1 MFKKIAFVTAALAM
15 LLVCLPTTA
24 KPKKD
29 KKVVKFDAEV
39 TRIIKDQALIGANVI
54 VIRDG
59 KVIYTRSE
67 GVANQKRETPMTA
80 DHILRLGANGRIFPV
95 IATLQLVDQ
104 NLVSLN
110 ADASDYLGFQLRNP
124 RYPDLPI
131 TVKMLLTNT
140 STVGDSNK
148 FLSIDYI
155 NPEKNPDYAEA
166 YRPTGK
172 PGVAYFSS
180 PRNASLL
187 AAIVERVSGMRFDEY
202 LKANLFDP
210 MGMDSACY
218 DVTGIDRDR
227 FIGGYNWSESENR
240 YLANVTNIYKK
251 LDFTDYVLG
260 DSSMLLTGLPGLGMS
275 TNDFAKVVAAL
286 MNGGVCPFNQV
297 RILSAESVQEML
309 RLRVNKKRSG
319 MFIGTNSTDVEGY
332 TVYIGTGVT
341 YGLSC
346 VYAFNLTDNI
356 AVIGSCTGGHDPAAP
371 KGRNTFNRD
380 IRKAFVTIF
389 AN

>member
-1 MFKKIAFVTAALAM
+1 MFKKIAFVSAALAM
-15 LLVCLPTTA
+15 LLVCLPATA

-29 KKVVKFDAEV
+29 KKVTKFDAEV
-39 TRIIKDQALIGANVI
+39 TRIVKDQALIGANVI

-59 KVIYTRSE
+59 KVIYSRSE
-67 GVANQKRETPMTA
+67 GVANQKTGTPMTA
-80 DHILRLGANGRIFPV
+80 DHILRLGANSRIFPA
-95 IATLQLVDQ
+95 IATLQLVEQ
-104 NLVSLN
+104 NLISLN
-110 ADASDYLGFQLRNP
+110 ADASDYLGFRLRNP

-140 STVGDSNK
+140 STIDDTAE
-148 FLSIDYI
+148 FTSISYI
-155 NPEKNPDYAEA
+155 NPDRNPDYAKA

-172 PGVAYFSS
+172 PGVAFFSS
-180 PRNASLL
+180 GRNASLL
-187 AAIVERVSGMRFDEY
+187 AAIVEKVSGMRFDEY

-218 DVTGIDRDR
+218 DVTGINKDR
-227 FIGGYNWSESENR
+227 FIGGYNWSEAENR
-240 YLANVTNIYKK
+240 YLVNISNVYKK
-251 LDFTDYVLG
+251 LDLSNYVLG
-260 DSSMLLTGLPGLGMS
+260 ESSIVLTGLPGLGMS

-286 MNGGVCPFNQV
+286 LNGGVCPFNQV

-319 MFIGTNSTDVEGY
+319 MFIGSNSTDVEGY
-332 TVYIGTGVT
+332 TVYVGTGVT
-341 YGLSC
+341 YGLSS

-356 AVIGSCTGGHDPAAP
+356 AVIGTCTGGHDPAAP

-380 IRKAFVTIF
+380 LRKAFVTTF
-389 AN
+389 AE